1 DKKGISMNA
10 NALQELIVK
19 YEGRLSRI
27 SETEAEVVV
36 GSQWTRKQVMGHLI
50 DSAANNHQR
59 FVRLQQ
65 GNLIGFPGYEQV
77 QWVAAGDYSRNTW
90 ANLVALWTQYNR
102 QLVIVIEH
110 IDQRC
115 ASNVW
120 EEKSLTLESIIND
133 YARHVQHHLEQ
144 LNVK

>member
-1 DKKGISMNA
+1 M
-10 NALQELIVK
+10 
-19 YEGRLSRI
+19 
-27 SETEAEVVV
+27 
-36 GSQWTRKQVMGHLI
+36 I

-59 FVRLQQ
+59 FVRLQH
-65 GNLIGFPGYEQV
+65 GNLAGFPGYEQE
-77 QWVAAGDYSRNTW
+77 QWVAAGDYGRNTW
-90 ANLVALWTQYNR
+90 VNLVALWTQYNR

-120 EEKSLTLESIIND
+120 EEKSLSLESIISD

-144 LNVK
+144 LNLK